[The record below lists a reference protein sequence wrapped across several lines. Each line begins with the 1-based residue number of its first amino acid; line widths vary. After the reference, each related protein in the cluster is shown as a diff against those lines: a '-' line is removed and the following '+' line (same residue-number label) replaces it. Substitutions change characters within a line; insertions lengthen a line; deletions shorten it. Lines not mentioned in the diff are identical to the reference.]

1 MKKILILIFILFGFL
16 SCKKLEKTHKITY
29 EIKMLQVP
37 SAGSSNFIEV
47 MAEPCEDGGVPGIN
61 RFKVPKTWKYD
72 YFGLRSGDKVM
83 FSVDAQQSYRFE
95 MKIYIDDVE
104 VSYLKVK
111 TSDNSYYLYFVEE
124 RNGINDW
131 KNSDL
136 GFIEFVYQ

>member
-29 EIKMLQVP
+29 EIKMLQIP
-37 SAGSSNFIEV
+37 STGSSNFIEV
-47 MAEPCEDGGVPGIN
+47 MAEPCGENGVPGIN
-61 RFKVPKTWKYD
+61 RFKVPKIWKYD
-72 YFGLRSGDKVM
+72 YFGLRNGDKVM

-95 MKIYIDDVE
+95 MKIYIDDIE

>member
-1 MKKILILIFILFGFL
+1 MQAPKQ
-16 SCKKLEKTHKITY
+16 SNLEKMQSTEGSIHKSI
-29 EIKMLQVP
+29 L
-37 SAGSSNFIEV
+37 
-47 MAEPCEDGGVPGIN
+47 
-61 RFKVPKTWKYD
+61 
-72 YFGLRSGDKVM
+72 
-83 FSVDAQQSYRFE
+83 DAQQSYRFE